1 MGRSISQ
8 GFVDSLKRKAKRLER
23 ERPELTHSQA
33 LDLIAQQEG
42 YENWSL
48 LARDVEPSIGAR
60 RVGEQYPYTLHLYG
74 IALDSKIELTTRLS
88 SKHPAAHYEKQ
99 KWINW
104 SLQRGR
110 GQSER
115 EATAVMTDPGEP
127 NLRHRLA
134 VAQRM
139 VSFMDATDLRAS
151 RATRAVYGSYS
162 IPGPFDHDCLWK
174 DSAGRYIVTAE
185 LYMRW
190 GHPDELR
197 SLCDSNEWQYEL
209 LPRGYGIWLPCD
221 ASCSPECDSHTRMFV
236 IAPKSRGGDLQ
247 ATVRAIL
254 SMPRVMPELV
264 TRTAEN
270 HAV

>member
-1 MGRSISQ
+1 MGKSISQ

-33 LDLIAQQEG
+33 LDLIAKREG

-48 LARDVEPSIGAR
+48 LARDVEQSIAAR
-60 RVGEQYPYTLHLYG
+60 RVSKRYPYTLHLCG

-88 SKHPAAHYEKQ
+88 LKHPAAHYDKQ

-104 SLQRGR
+104 KLQGGR
-110 GQSER
+110 GQSES
-115 EATAVMTDPGEP
+115 EATAVMTDPGER
-127 NLRHRLA
+127 NLRYRLA

-139 VSFMDATDLRAS
+139 VCFMDATDLRAS
-151 RATRAVYGSYS
+151 RATGAVYGTHS
-162 IPGPFDHDCLWK
+162 IPGCFDHDCLWK
-174 DSAGRYIVTAE
+174 DSEGRYIVTVE
-185 LYMRW
+185 PSMRW
-190 GHPDELR
+190 GHPDEIR

-209 LPRGYGIWLPCD
+209 LSKGFGIEYPCD
-221 ASCSPECDSHTRMFV
+221 SSCGPECESHTRMFV
-236 IAPKSRGGDLQ
+236 IAPKRRGGDLQ

-264 TRTAEN
+264 ASTAPYY
-270 HAV
+270 AV

>member
-1 MGRSISQ
+1 MGRIISQ
-8 GFVDSLKRKAKRLER
+8 GFVDSLKRRAKRLER

-33 LDLIAQQEG
+33 LDLVAQQEG

-48 LARDVEPSIGAR
+48 LARDVEQSAGTR
-60 RVGEQYPYTLHLYG
+60 RVSEQYPYILHLCG
-74 IALDSKIELTTRLS
+74 IALDTKRELTTRLR

-99 KWINW
+99 KGIYWE
-104 SLQRGR
+104 LQGGR
-110 GQSER
+110 GQSKH
-115 EATAVMTDPGEP
+115 EATLVMTDRGER

-134 VAQRM
+134 LAQRI

-162 IPGPFDHDCLWK
+162 IPTAFDHDFLWK
-174 DSAGRYIVTAE
+174 DAAGRYIVTAE
-185 LYMRW
+185 PNMRW

-209 LPRGYGIWLPCD
+209 LPKGYGIEYPCD
-221 ASCSPECDSHTRMFV
+221 TSCTPECVSHTRMFV
-236 IAPKSRGGDLQ
+236 ITPKRRGGDLQ

-254 SMPRVMPELV
+254 SMPRVMPEFV